1 MLAGEGFRAVL
12 LFLGAQDV
20 GGAAIAGEQ
29 VLAVLGFEQFSERL
43 DPADDHE
50 KIVLPRQR
58 EHRVDQIVPR
68 AFFAEVD
75 FQAIGEEGEEVRVDL
90 EMAVL
95 PQCVEIEVE
104 PSGDR
109 WLCRDREIVAP
120 LSACRLLLLS
130 LTCDCTQAMNMPP

>member
-1 MLAGEGFRAVL
+1 MLAGESLGAVL

-58 EHRVDQIVPR
+58 EHRVDEIVPR
-68 AFFAEVD
+68 ALFAQVD
-75 FQAIGEEGEEVRVDL
+75 FQAVGEEGEEV
-90 EMAVL
+90 A
-95 PQCVEIEVE
+95 
-104 PSGDR
+104 PSLHR
-109 WLCRDREIVAP
+109 SCI
-120 LSACRLLLLS
+120 
-130 LTCDCTQAMNMPP
+130 